1 MAIETIKAEKV
12 VGAVLGALQR
22 DIVLPQLVWMDPAG
36 DFKGAKN
43 DTITLSIPAVT
54 SSRKRT
60 LRSGTT
66 RNRDSLAE
74 GKVSITLD
82 TNLYKDVEI
91 TDEELTLD
99 ITDFGRQ
106 VLQPIT
112 RSMAEGWEDEI
123 ADLMDGAS
131 YAQEVAWDADDPH
144 GVFAD
149 CGLALDLARVPSSGR
164 FIVLGSRLA
173 NEAIKS
179 DQLRRWDSAGDT
191 AASALRNATVAPIA
205 GFDRIVTAPGLDPD
219 SGYAFHRTAYA
230 CSSKVPVVPAGVAW
244 GASMAYNGFAMRAIR
259 QFDSSADGWVDI
271 LGFDAYVGSDVVKDH
286 GEFNEQTGV
295 WEAAADPDNASGTDL
310 EFIRAVKITG
320 GGGS

>member
-22 DIVLPQLVWMDPAG
+22 DIVLPQLVWMDPGG
-36 DFKGAKN
+36 DFRGAKN

-74 GKVSITLD
+74 GKVSLTLD

-99 ITDFGRQ
+99 IADFGRQ

-123 ADLMDGAS
+123 ADLMDGAT

-179 DQLRRWDSAGDT
+179 DQLRRWDSAGDS
-191 AASALRNATVAPIA
+191 ASSALRNATVAPIA

-219 SGYAFHRTAYA
+219 SGYAFHRTAFA

-286 GEFNEQTGV
+286 GEFNVETGV
-295 WEAAADPDNASGTDL
+295 WEPATDPDNVDGTDL

-320 GGGS
+320 GGS